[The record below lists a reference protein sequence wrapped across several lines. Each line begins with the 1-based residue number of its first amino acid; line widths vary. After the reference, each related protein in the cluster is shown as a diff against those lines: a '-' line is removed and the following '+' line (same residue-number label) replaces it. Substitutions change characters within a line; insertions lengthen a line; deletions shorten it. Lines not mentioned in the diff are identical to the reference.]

1 MKKKVPKSFFV
12 GCFVVVTVILFF
24 WMTGPTAPLE
34 EGKVYQLAKTEK
46 ILIDL
51 GDGKIEAG
59 RLFLFAD
66 RNEANKSLPIPFFD
80 PNGVPLI
87 RVNAEME
94 PGTIR
99 LIRIEVPG
107 RTIEGVT

>member
-1 MKKKVPKSFFV
+1 
-12 GCFVVVTVILFF
+12 
-24 WMTGPTAPLE
+24 
-34 EGKVYQLAKTEK
+34 
-46 ILIDL
+46 
-51 GDGKIEAG
+51 
-59 RLFLFAD
+59 
-66 RNEANKSLPIPFFD
+66 LPIPFFD

-107 RTIEGVT
+107 RTIEGVTYPAYTFRRVEYNWSRIEEQKYIPTLKPRT